1 MNDRAPA
8 PGGLALI
15 QSLVNTLDLESGADR
30 LDTAEGRAAF
40 GLAQGGTEAA
50 RELRESLRAVCLA
63 HADHPPHRAVTPLG
77 ELLASAPLYLTVDA
91 HDGGAGFATTGPTST
106 GPVPAGPAPA
116 GPVPAGP
123 VPAGPG
129 TAGPAPA
136 APVPPTAAPPP
147 TGSAALAVP
156 MAPLTPSPVAG
167 TLLVSRVAA
176 AIAQSLVDGTWTRL
190 KACEA
195 PTCHWAY
202 YDRSPAGRGR
212 WCSMSVCG
220 ARAKMRRYRAK

>member
-15 QSLVNTLDLESGADR
+15 QSLVNTLDIESGADS
-30 LDTAEGRAAF
+30 LDTAEGRATF
-40 GLAQGGTEAA
+40 GLAEGEAEAA
-50 RELRESLRAVCLA
+50 RELRESLRAACLA
-63 HADHPPHRAVTPLG
+63 HAGHPAHRAVTPLG
-77 ELLASAPLYLTVDA
+77 ELLARAPLHVTVDE
-91 HDGGAGFATTGPTST
+91 HDGAARL
-106 GPVPAGPAPA
+106 VPAGD
-116 GPVPAGP
+116 
-123 VPAGPG
+123 
-129 TAGPAPA
+129 
-136 APVPPTAAPPP
+136 
-147 TGSAALAVP
+147 SLA
-156 MAPLTPSPVAG
+156 
-167 TLLVSRVAA
+167 SRVAA
-176 AIAQSLVDGTWTRL
+176 ALADALVEGTWLRL

>member
-8 PGGLALI
+8 PGGLALV
-15 QSLVNTLDLESGADR
+15 QALVNTLDIESGADS
-30 LDTAEGRAAF
+30 LDTSEGLARF
-40 GLAQGGTEAA
+40 GLAAGEAEGA

-63 HADHPPHRAVTPLG
+63 HAGHPAHRKVAPLG
-77 ELLASAPLYLTVDA
+77 ELLARAPLRVAVDEG
-91 HDGGAGFATTGPTST
+91 GGAARLVPSTDGTSRASSSASPASPAS
-106 GPVPAGPAPA
+106 PVP
-116 GPVPAGP
+116 
-123 VPAGPG
+123 
-129 TAGPAPA
+129 
-136 APVPPTAAPPP
+136 
-147 TGSAALAVP
+147 LAF
-156 MAPLTPSPVAG
+156 
-167 TLLVSRVAA
+167 RIAA
-176 AIAQSLVDGTWTRL
+176 AIAESLVEGTWPRL

>member
-77 ELLASAPLYLTVDA
+77 ELLAAAPLYLTVDA
-91 HDGGAGFATTGPTST
+91 HDGGAGFATTGPAPT
-106 GPVPAGPAPA
+106 GPVPTGPAPA
-116 GPVPAGP
+116 GPVSAGPLPAGP
-123 VPAGPG
+123 E
-129 TAGPAPA
+129 TAGPDPA
-136 APVPPTAAPPP
+136 AAVPPGAAPTP
-147 TGSAALAVP
+147 TGPAALAVP
-156 MAPLTPSPVAG
+156 LGPLTPSPVAG